1 VKKGDCWASA
11 CGDIFKNPHTDG
23 YSGQQN
29 FTGLTKQG
37 NRQHNKHL
45 ADVKEARKDPIKR
58 QFEKNFLKWFQ
69 GQRGI
74 QCSTYEDNC
83 KRQNKKDP
91 KDGIATDSQKDEE
104 WDDSCL
110 CPDELA
116 EQSEDEEQKFGLFAH
131 SVCGFALPLCNPM
144 CRCCHCLNMCFM
156 LRNNTS
162 DNGAISPVI
171 QTTNGSR
178 VPSSRPRTDVRPR
191 GKDAMSNAE
200 HKVEW
205 KR

>member
-83 KRQNKKDP
+83 KRRNKKDP
-91 KDGIATDSQKDEE
+91 KDGIAMDSQKDEE

-131 SVCGFALPLCNPM
+131 SAALLCP
-144 CRCCHCLNMCFM
+144 CATTCAAVVIVLTCVSCCE
-156 LRNNTS
+156 
-162 DNGAISPVI
+162 
-171 QTTNGSR
+171 TTLVTMTR
-178 VPSSRPRTDVRPR
+178 FHP
-191 GKDAMSNAE
+191 
-200 HKVEW
+200 
-205 KR
+205 